1 MSATTASSASS
12 ASAASAASA
21 SVKSAKSASSSASKT
36 STTTTNI
43 QSDKLIEI
51 FKSRK
56 IIIEQ
61 LEGQKYDV
69 TQYKDFGMNEV
80 NTLIQTKQLDML
92 LSNPSADNKKVY
104 IKYHLSGSLR
114 SVNIYEY
121 VDDLFNLEEVLQ
133 KKDDLIV
140 VIKDEPNET
149 IIKTLI
155 NIWEQDGIFVTV
167 INIKR
172 LQYNVTKHALVPL
185 HIVLSHT
192 EAEEVKR
199 RYNITHPSQIP
210 NLSRFSPV
218 SQAIGLRP
226 NELCL
231 IQRPSKTA
239 IKTDFYRICINK

>member
-1 MSATTASSASS
+1 MSTTTASSASS
-12 ASAASAASA
+12 ASAASASA

-140 VIKDEPNET
+140 VIK
-149 IIKTLI
+149 
-155 NIWEQDGIFVTV
+155 
-167 INIKR
+167 
-172 LQYNVTKHALVPL
+172 
-185 HIVLSHT
+185 
-192 EAEEVKR
+192 
-199 RYNITHPSQIP
+199 
-210 NLSRFSPV
+210 
-218 SQAIGLRP
+218 
-226 NELCL
+226 
-231 IQRPSKTA
+231 
-239 IKTDFYRICINK
+239 